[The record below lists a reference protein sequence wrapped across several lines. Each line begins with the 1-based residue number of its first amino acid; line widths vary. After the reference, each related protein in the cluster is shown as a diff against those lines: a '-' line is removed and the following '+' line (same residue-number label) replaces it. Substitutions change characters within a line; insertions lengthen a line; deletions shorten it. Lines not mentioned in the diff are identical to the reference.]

1 MGTTTKKIIKN
12 TIIYFVLILGFVYLY
27 VIDIDLIL
35 NPGKEQEV
43 KSKIDFVYQQF

>member
-1 MGTTTKKIIKN
+1 MGTTKKIIRN
-12 TIIYFVLILGFVYLY
+12 SIIYFLLILGYVYLY
-27 VIDIDLIL
+27 TVDINAVL